1 MRHASPPPA
10 QLIGSVVA
18 VFDFD
23 GTLTR
28 RDSLLPFLHWAVGR
42 FRFWWGILV
51 LSPMLL
57 RYALRLIPNWR
68 AKEAMLSYFFAN
80 WSEERL
86 DKVGQRF
93 AVQVLPQLLRPE
105 ALQRVRWHQEQQHHL
120 VILSASLEAYL
131 RPLGESMGFDHVIST
146 RLEVQWGIVSGRIL
160 GKNCYGQEKV
170 ERLKAYL
177 GDLSEYC
184 LYAYGDSLGDRELL
198 NAANYPYYR
207 TFDHVSP
214 F

>member
-1 MRHASPPPA
+1 MRHPLPPPA
-10 QLIGSVVA
+10 QSIGSVVA

-28 RDSLLPFLHWAVGR
+28 CDSMLPFLYWAVGR

-57 RYALRLIPNWR
+57 RYALRLVPNWR
-68 AKEAMLSYFFAN
+68 AKEAMLSCFFAN

-86 DKVGQRF
+86 EKVGQRF
-93 AVQVLPQLLRPE
+93 AVQVLPQLLRTE
-105 ALQRVRWHQEQQHHL
+105 ALQRVRWHQEQHHHL

-131 RPLGESMGFDHVIST
+131 WPLGENMGFDQVIST
-146 RLEVQWGIVSGRIL
+146 QLEVQSGIVTGRIL
-160 GKNCYGQEKV
+160 GKNCYGKEKV

-177 GDLSEYC
+177 GDLSDYC

-198 NAANYPYYR
+198 NVATYPYYR
-207 TFDHVSP
+207 AFDQVSP

>member
-1 MRHASPPPA
+1 MVESSWA
-10 QLIGSVVA
+10 QPTAPVVA

-28 RDSLLPFLHWAVGR
+28 RDSMFPFLLWAVGR
-42 FRFWWGILV
+42 LRFWWGMLV

-80 WSEERL
+80 WPEERL
-86 DKVGQRF
+86 YKLGQRF
-93 AVQVLPQLLRPE
+93 AVQVIPQLLRPE
-105 ALQRVRWHQEQQHHL
+105 ALRRLRWHQEQGHQL
-120 VILSASLEAYL
+120 VVLSASLEAYL
-131 RPLGESMGFDHVIST
+131 LPWGEQMGFDQVIST
-146 RLEVQWGIVSGRIL
+146 RLEVQSGIVTGRIL
-160 GKNCYGQEKV
+160 GKNCYGIEKV

-177 GDLSEYC
+177 GDLSGYC

-198 NAANYPYYR
+198 NIANYPYYR
-207 TFDHVSP
+207 TFDRVSP

>member
-1 MRHASPPPA
+1 MKSSESTEKRV
-10 QLIGSVVA
+10 IA

-28 RDSLLPFLHWAVGR
+28 RDSLLPFLHRAVGQ

-57 RYALRLIPNWR
+57 RYALKLIPNWR
-68 AKEAMLSYFFAN
+68 AKEVMITHFFSN
-80 WSEERL
+80 WSEEKL

-93 AVQVLPQLLRPE
+93 AVQVIPQMLRLE
-105 ALQRVRWHQEQQHHL
+105 AWQRVRWHQEQGHHL
-120 VILSASLEAYL
+120 VVLSASLEAYL
-131 RPLGESMGFDHVIST
+131 LPWGAKTGFDQVIST
-146 RLEVQWGIVSGRIL
+146 RLEVQSGIVTGRIL
-160 GKNCYGQEKV
+160 GLNCYGAEKV

-177 GDLSEYC
+177 GDLSGYC

-198 NAANYPYYR
+198 NIATYPYYR
-207 TFDHVSP
+207 TFKQVSP